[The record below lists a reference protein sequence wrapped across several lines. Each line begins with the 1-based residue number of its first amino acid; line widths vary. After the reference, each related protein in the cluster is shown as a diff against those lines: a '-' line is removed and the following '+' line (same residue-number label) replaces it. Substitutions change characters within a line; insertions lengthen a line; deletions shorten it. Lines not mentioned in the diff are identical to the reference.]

1 MGCQDLTYCIA
12 PDDKNIL
19 RRITQQLPLSAAAQ
33 FVLNQSRVDSIAI
46 DPQTGNCRLILC
58 VPELLAGQDLRQV
71 TGFLQEMTCL
81 SSLII
86 EQRRINNAASLCDQK
101 EYLIQEFPNASPL
114 ARRAL
119 LAADWQWDEHRLLIT
134 LRRILEQGV
143 LQREAF
149 ETEFSAFIRDR
160 FGISLELSVRVEED
174 PTCYDELD
182 CLLQSLPQEIGDA
195 GSAATAADTGKG
207 EKSILGSLIKGKAME
222 IREITEE
229 QRGVIVEGRVR
240 NLELKELKSGR
251 CLLSFDVEDETCA
264 ISCKSY
270 FENLAEAA
278 KKTEA
283 LKDGITVKTKGT
295 VMFDK
300 YVRELVLQPDHITK
314 TATPVITDS
323 RTEKRVELHAHT
335 QMSTMDSV
343 VPIEMLIST
352 AEQYG
357 HSAVAITDHGVI
369 QAFPTAQKL
378 TRKSKIKVIYGMEGY
393 LFDEDI
399 SRSYHIIILAR
410 NTIGL
415 RNLYRLVSLSHIKYF
430 HRTPRIPRSALVEFR
445 EGLILGSACEAGEL
459 YRAMLNGASVDDLSR
474 IASFYDY
481 LEIQPCGNNEF
492 LIRNGEVSG
501 VRELQELNRKICE
514 IGRIN
519 GKPVAATC
527 DVHFLRPDDEVYRRI
542 LMSGQKYDDADL
554 QAPLYFRTTEEML
567 AEFSYLGDELAE
579 EVVVRT
585 PRRIADSVEK
595 LQPIPDNLYSP
606 DIPGADD
613 DIRNMSYDRA
623 HQLYG
628 EPLPEIVAERLRMEL
643 NSIINNG
650 FGVLYLIAHKLVK
663 KSTDDGYLVG
673 SRGSVGSSF
682 VATMTGITEVN
693 PLPPHWRC
701 PECQYSEFAD
711 PGAFGGGFD
720 LPDKLCPHCGANLK
734 KDGHNIPFAV
744 FLGFEGD
751 KVPDIDLNFSG
762 DYQAVAHKYT
772 EELFGRDNVFRAGT
786 ISTIA
791 ERTAYGYVRNYLE
804 ERKLPGTQ
812 ANINRLVR
820 GCAGV
825 KKTTGQHPGGIMV
838 VPRQMDVHH
847 FTPIQHPAD
856 DRTSGTVTTHF
867 DYHSISDRLVKLDI
881 LGHDDPT
888 VIRMLERLTGVD
900 AKTVPF
906 DDPATMSL
914 FYSTE
919 ALGLTPEQLKSQ
931 VGTLGIPEFGTRF
944 VRQMLEDT
952 RPSCFSE
959 LVRISGFSH
968 GTDVWL
974 NNAQDLI
981 RDKVATLSEA
991 ISARDDIMVTLMLK
1005 GVAPKT
1011 AFEIMESV
1019 RKGKGVKPHQIDAMK
1034 AQSVPDWFIQSCQKI
1049 KYMFPRAHA
1058 VAYVMMAFRIAWF
1071 KVNLPLAFYAAFF
1084 TIRAEEFDCV
1094 AAAQGEQAMNAVV
1107 RDLESKGNEAS
1118 QKEKALLAVME
1129 TAREMVLRG
1138 FAFLKVD
1145 LYKSHASEFLIN
1157 EQALLPP
1164 LAALPGLGAAAAESL
1179 VNARSERPFSSQED
1193 LRVRGHVSKAIIDL
1207 LAQQGCLGD
1216 LPESD
1221 QLQLFG

>member
-1 MGCQDLTYCIA
+1 
-12 PDDKNIL
+12 
-19 RRITQQLPLSAAAQ
+19 
-33 FVLNQSRVDSIAI
+33 
-46 DPQTGNCRLILC
+46 
-58 VPELLAGQDLRQV
+58 
-71 TGFLQEMTCL
+71 
-81 SSLII
+81 
-86 EQRRINNAASLCDQK
+86 
-101 EYLIQEFPNASPL
+101 
-114 ARRAL
+114 
-119 LAADWQWDEHRLLIT
+119 
-134 LRRILEQGV
+134 
-143 LQREAF
+143 
-149 ETEFSAFIRDR
+149 
-160 FGISLELSVRVEED
+160 
-174 PTCYDELD
+174 
-182 CLLQSLPQEIGDA
+182 
-195 GSAATAADTGKG
+195 
-207 EKSILGSLIKGKAME
+207 
-222 IREITEE
+222 
-229 QRGVIVEGRVR
+229 
-240 NLELKELKSGR
+240 
-251 CLLSFDVEDETCA
+251 
-264 ISCKSY
+264 
-270 FENLAEAA
+270 
-278 KKTEA
+278 
-283 LKDGITVKTKGT
+283 
-295 VMFDK
+295 
-300 YVRELVLQPDHITK
+300 
-314 TATPVITDS
+314 
-323 RTEKRVELHAHT
+323 
-335 QMSTMDSV
+335 
-343 VPIEMLIST
+343 
-352 AEQYG
+352 
-357 HSAVAITDHGVI
+357 
-369 QAFPTAQKL
+369 
-378 TRKSKIKVIYGMEGY
+378 
-393 LFDEDI
+393 
-399 SRSYHIIILAR
+399 
-410 NTIGL
+410 
-415 RNLYRLVSLSHIKYF
+415 
-430 HRTPRIPRSALVEFR
+430 
-445 EGLILGSACEAGEL
+445 
-459 YRAMLNGASVDDLSR
+459 
-474 IASFYDY
+474 
-481 LEIQPCGNNEF
+481 
-492 LIRNGEVSG
+492 
-501 VRELQELNRKICE
+501 
-514 IGRIN
+514 
-519 GKPVAATC
+519 
-527 DVHFLRPDDEVYRRI
+527 
-542 LMSGQKYDDADL
+542 
-554 QAPLYFRTTEEML
+554 
-567 AEFSYLGDELAE
+567 
-579 EVVVRT
+579 
-585 PRRIADSVEK
+585 
-595 LQPIPDNLYSP
+595 
-606 DIPGADD
+606 
-613 DIRNMSYDRA
+613 
-623 HQLYG
+623 
-628 EPLPEIVAERLRMEL
+628 MEL

-1034 AQSVPDWFIQSCQKI
+1034 AQNVPDWFIQSCQKI